1 MSVTKGIILA
11 GGTGTRLY
19 PVTRSVCKQ
28 LLPVYDKPMIYYP
41 LATLMQAGIKEI
53 LIISTEADKPRF
65 RSLFGEGR
73 QLGLDIS
80 YQIQPKPNGIAES
93 FLIGEEFIGADN
105 VALILGDN
113 IFYGLGNSFETIKN
127 FSDGGLLFAYYV
139 STPEK
144 YGVVEFDNS
153 GKAVSI
159 IEKPQSPRSRYAVT
173 GLYVYDSHVVDYAK
187 SLKPSARGEL
197 EITDINNAYLK
208 QGNLKVEILSRGV
221 AWLDTGTHES
231 MLEAGNFI
239 ETIEKRQG
247 LKIACIEEISLRLG
261 NINKSQFEKL
271 IEQMGENSYREYL
284 ELVLRE
290 TEGTES
296 SEGIADA
303 AGADSAL

>member
-1 MSVTKGIILA
+1 MSITRGIILA

-53 LIISTEADKPRF
+53 LIISTETDKPRF
-65 RSLFGEGR
+65 KSLFYDGS
-73 QLGLDIS
+73 QVGLNIS
-80 YQIQPKPNGIAES
+80 YQIQPQPNGIAES
-93 FLIGEEFIGADN
+93 FIIGEEFIGSDN

-113 IFYGLGNSFETIKN
+113 IFYGLGNSIETIKQ
-127 FSDGGLLFAYYV
+127 FSNGALLFGYYV

-153 GKAVSI
+153 SKVVSI
-159 IEKPQSPRSRYAVT
+159 IEKPQSPASHYAVT
-173 GLYVYDSHVVDYAK
+173 GLYVYDSHVVEITK

-197 EITDINNAYLK
+197 EITDINNCYLK
-208 QGNLKVEILSRGV
+208 QGSLKVEILSRGV

-261 NINKSQFEKL
+261 HINKSQFEKL
-271 IEQMGENSYREYL
+271 IEQMGENSYRKYL
-284 ELVLRE
+284 ELVLKE
-290 TEGTES
+290 E
-296 SEGIADA
+296 
-303 AGADSAL
+303 AGADCA

>member
-1 MSVTKGIILA
+1 MSISKGIILA

-28 LLPVYDKPMIYYP
+28 LLPVYDKPMIYYT
-41 LATLMQAGIKEI
+41 LATLMQAGIKKI
-53 LIISTEADKPRF
+53 LLISTEADKPRF
-65 RSLFGEGR
+65 ESLFGDGS
-73 QLGLDIS
+73 QLGLNIS
-80 YQIQPKPNGIAES
+80 YKIQPQPNGIAES
-93 FLIGEEFIGADN
+93 FIIGEEFIGADN

-113 IFYGLGNSFETIKN
+113 IFYGLGNSIEKIKN
-127 FSDGGLLFAYYV
+127 FSNGALLFGYYV

-153 GKAVSI
+153 GQAVSI
-159 IEKPQSPRSRYAVT
+159 IEKPKSPRSHYAVT
-173 GLYVYDSHVVDYAK
+173 GLYVYDSHVADYAK

-197 EITDINNAYLK
+197 EITDINNIYLK
-208 QGNLKVEILSRGV
+208 QGSLKVEILSRGV

-261 NINKSQFEKL
+261 HINKSQFEKL
-271 IEQMGENSYREYL
+271 IEQMGENSYRKYL
-284 ELVLRE
+284 ELVLE
-290 TEGTES
+290 EAA
-296 SEGIADA
+296 GIADA
-303 AGADSAL
+303 KGRDSAA